1 MKTKFHAMV
10 GKNKHAIHIK
20 RKNHQ
25 PTCRRWGMS
34 PSAPPP
40 PPPCGSSRRF
50 GYAAFLAVDPLDP
63 PLVQGPPPPP
73 PPPPRLRT
81 PLRQERDKRASR
93 RGSYIEKNVLL
104 HVRGPGGPR
113 NVFKNGCN
121 KRCIL
126 SPKPPNL
133 ALLYYSSIVFVC
145 FCFVCLF
152 VCLRPKV

>member
-1 MKTKFHAMV
+1 MAKRYIL
-10 GKNKHAIHIK
+10 IHIAYIYIL
-20 RKNHQ
+20 R
-25 PTCRRWGMS
+25 PTHMQKVGGVPFRPS
-34 PSAPPP
+34 PAP
-40 PPPCGSSRRF
+40 PPPCGTSRRL
-50 GYAAFLAVDPLDP
+50 GYAASRRWTLWIHHWSKS
-63 PLVQGPPPPP
+63 

-81 PLRQERDKRASR
+81 ALRQERDKRTSR

-104 HVRGPGGPR
+104 HARPRDPGGPR

-152 VCLRPKV
+152 VCLRPKVTS